1 MIKLKREVIMSKS
14 IKARLTMLA
23 TIAAFL
29 LAAGG
34 AFAQE
39 RSTAPASS
47 NPSMAPGAASHENID
62 DATLKQTAKAY
73 VKVRQIVDQSK
84 QDLRSNGS
92 SDAQK
97 QETAKMLESKKLA
110 VVKAEGLEPQQYNHV
125 IEVVQVDTNL
135 QQKFLSYVKEAG
147 GVAD

>member
-1 MIKLKREVIMSKS
+1 MIKLRSEVIMTKS
-14 IKARLTMLA
+14 IKVRLTMLA
-23 TIAAFL
+23 TTAAFL

-39 RSTAPASS
+39 RSTAPATS
-47 NPSMAPGAASHENID
+47 NPAMAPAAASHENID

-92 SDAQK
+92 SDSQK

-110 VVKAEGLEPQQYNHV
+110 AVKAEGLEPQQYNHV